1 MPNSSWSLL
10 FDCDH
15 LCKWAISS
23 YMASFTDSV
32 IFIGVFYASKWQY
45 FFCLRLAV
53 CSRWTHRYFVDSA
66 YHKSIDTKYIC
77 CAFIFMIS
85 AFSFFFFFCFSSARN
100 IALCIR
106 SHCCNAA
113 YLSRWWYT
121 QFGLCPIAALV
132 RIRFDYYWSVI
143 LCVVWPQAE
152 CDFIRCPQRNHLSP
166 RNECLCNDRCRV
178 WNAQRFWSCVV
189 DWRSHTLIVSAKT
202 ETEQHGKRIPKI
214 ADAFVLYSFD
224 MLGGMVISFESHSK
238 ISNFI
243 VSSRCPCW

>member
-85 AFSFFFFFCFSSARN
+85 AFSFFFFFLLQFSSKHCTMHTFTLLQRSIFVAMM
-100 IALCIR
+100 IHTIWIV
-106 SHCCNAA
+106 SHCSIGSNTFWLLLVGDFMCCVASGWMWF
-113 YLSRWWYT
+113 YSLST
-121 QFGLCPIAALV
+121 
-132 RIRFDYYWSVI
+132 
-143 LCVVWPQAE
+143 
-152 CDFIRCPQRNHLSP
+152 
-166 RNECLCNDRCRV
+166 
-178 WNAQRFWSCVV
+178 AQS
-189 DWRSHTLIVSAKT
+189 
-202 ETEQHGKRIPKI
+202 
-214 ADAFVLYSFD
+214 FVTSQWMF
-224 MLGGMVISFESHSK
+224 M
-238 ISNFI
+238 
-243 VSSRCPCW
+243 

>member
-85 AFSFFFFFCFSSARN
+85 AFSFFFFATVELETLHYAYVHTAATQHICRDDDTHNLDCVPLQHWFEYVLITTGRWFYMLCGLRLNVILFAVHSAIICHLAMNVYVMTVVAFGMPNDSGRVLWTGAHIHWSSAQKQKQN
-100 IALCIR
+100 NTE
-106 SHCCNAA
+106 NAFRKLLTPLF
-113 YLSRWWYT
+113 YIHLICWVEWW
-121 QFGLCPIAALV
+121 FHLN
-132 RIRFDYYWSVI
+132 RI
-143 LCVVWPQAE
+143 Q
-152 CDFIRCPQRNHLSP
+152 
-166 RNECLCNDRCRV
+166 
-178 WNAQRFWSCVV
+178 
-189 DWRSHTLIVSAKT
+189 K
-202 ETEQHGKRIPKI
+202 
-214 ADAFVLYSFD
+214 
-224 MLGGMVISFESHSK
+224 
-238 ISNFI
+238 
-243 VSSRCPCW
+243 